1 MNFKASFSKKIQ
13 SLKGFYQ
20 KNKPFNKNYL
30 FPPGHFY
37 SPIISVDDIKKR
49 QENIWSNERNDEIK
63 GITLQTN
70 EQLNLIKEFEKYY
83 TEIPFSDNKNN
94 KNRYYFKNPFYSYT
108 DAIFLYSMI
117 RKFNPK
123 QIIEVGSGFSSA
135 VMLDINEQFYNNTIQ
150 LTFIEPYPDRLEGLL
165 KSSDTK
171 TTTLIKNNVQDVRLD
186 TFEKLNSGDF
196 LFIDSSHVVKTGSD
210 VSHILFEILPR
221 LKSGVIIHFHDIFY
235 PFEYPKEWVFEGRNW
250 NENYFLRAFL
260 MYNNQL
266 EIKLFSNYLHKHHSD
281 VFKNMPLIYKNK
293 GGNIWLQKK

>member
-94 KNRYYFKNPFYSYT
+94 KNIFNTTFKNVY
-108 DAIFLYSMI
+108 A
-117 RKFNPK
+117 
-123 QIIEVGSGFSSA
+123 FS
-135 VMLDINEQFYNNTIQ
+135 
-150 LTFIEPYPDRLEGLL
+150 
-165 KSSDTK
+165 
-171 TTTLIKNNVQDVRLD
+171 
-186 TFEKLNSGDF
+186 
-196 LFIDSSHVVKTGSD
+196 
-210 VSHILFEILPR
+210 VS
-221 LKSGVIIHFHDIFY
+221 
-235 PFEYPKEWVFEGRNW
+235 
-250 NENYFLRAFL
+250 
-260 MYNNQL
+260 
-266 EIKLFSNYLHKHHSD
+266 FSNVIMFFFF
-281 VFKNMPLIYKNK
+281 VFHML
-293 GGNIWLQKK
+293 L